1 MQNGTALHKQMPCNA
16 AWQEGFSFRAQ
27 PTNHDHFSHKALSTK
42 DHSFSQDAA
51 SFIFGGR
58 ASRFA
63 LHQISR
69 HAQSGYLEESPNFL
83 SRPQRLR
90 IFLKQSG
97 SRHLIWDRSQD
108 EHSFSNAHLRRYVAA
123 MSLQS
128 QPAERGSPCGD
139 ALSCVSALTFL

>member
-16 AWQEGFSFRAQ
+16 AWQEGLSSRAQ

-51 SFIFGGR
+51 SFISGGR

-69 HAQSGYLEESPNFL
+69 HAQSRFLEQSPNFL
-83 SRPQRLR
+83 SRPKRR
-90 IFLKQSG
+90 RVASKRSG
-97 SRHLIWDRSQD
+97 SRHFIWDKSQD
-108 EHSFSNAHLRRYVAA
+108 EHSFSNAHLRRHVAA
-123 MSLQS
+123 MSMQS
-128 QPAERGSPCGD
+128 QAAERGSPCGD
-139 ALSCVSALTFL
+139 ALPCVSFLTFL